1 MMNSASTA
9 PSALHPLFRTP
20 SVLLDLVQQGETISL
35 RAHETL
41 FSEGDPVQY
50 LYCVAEGTMVLSR
63 YSVSGERQIMAFLF
77 PGDFLGITFEKSFG
91 LGAETLS
98 KCKLLRLDHSV
109 LEDKAASDPDVWRA
123 VSEVT
128 WKFLRGSMEL
138 TFTIGRKTA
147 VGRLASFLLY
157 LSFRQG
163 GFSMT
168 AKEINLPMGRQDIG
182 DFLGLTIETVSR
194 CFTKLKEMDC
204 ISLPSTDTVELLD
217 LDALRTAADVV
228 D

>member
-1 MMNSASTA
+1 MNSAST
-9 PSALHPLFRTP
+9 PTALHPLFRAP
-20 SVLLDLVQQGETISL
+20 SVLLDLVQQGESINL

-63 YSVSGERQIMAFLF
+63 YSVAGERQIMAFLF
-77 PGDFLGITFEKSFG
+77 PGDFLGITFEKTFG

-98 KCKLLRLDHSV
+98 KCSLLRLDHTA
-109 LEDKAASDPDVWRA
+109 LEERAETDPEVWRA

-128 WKFLRGSMEL
+128 WRFLRGSMEL
-138 TFTIGRKTA
+138 TFTIGRKSA

-163 GFSMT
+163 GFAT
-168 AKEINLPMGRQDIG
+168 NNNEIGLPMGRQDIG

-194 CFTKLKEMDC
+194 CFTKLKEMGC
-204 ISLPSTDTVELLD
+204 IALPSTDTVELLN
-217 LDALRTAADVV
+217 LEVLRTAADVV

>member
-1 MMNSASTA
+1 MNSAST
-9 PSALHPLFRTP
+9 PSALHPLFRAP
-20 SVLLDLVQQGETISL
+20 SILLDLVQQGESINL

-41 FSEGDPVQY
+41 FREGDPVQY

-63 YSVSGERQIMAFLF
+63 YSVAGERQIMAFLF
-77 PGDFLGITFEKSFG
+77 PGDFLGITFEKTCG

-98 KCKLLRLDHSV
+98 KCNLLRLDHSI
-109 LEDKAASDPDVWRA
+109 LEEKADSDPEVWRA

-128 WKFLRGSMEL
+128 WRFLRGSMEL
-138 TFTIGRKTA
+138 TFTIGRKSA

-163 GFSMT
+163 GFASNN
-168 AKEINLPMGRQDIG
+168 KEIGLPMGRQDIG

-194 CFTKLKEMDC
+194 CFTKLKEMGC
-204 ISLPSTDTVELLD
+204 IALPSTDTVELLD
-217 LDALRTAADVV
+217 LEALRTAADVV

>member
-1 MMNSASTA
+1 MNSAST
-9 PSALHPLFRTP
+9 PTALHPLFRAP
-20 SVLLDLVQQGETISL
+20 SILLDLVQQGETINL

-63 YSVSGERQIMAFLF
+63 YSVAGERQIMAFLF
-77 PGDFLGITFEKSFG
+77 PGDFLGITFEKTFG

-98 KCKLLRLDHSV
+98 KCSLLRLDHAI
-109 LEDKAASDPDVWRA
+109 LEERAETDPEVWRA

-128 WKFLRGSMEL
+128 WRFLRGSMEL
-138 TFTIGRKTA
+138 TFTIGRKSA

-157 LSFRQG
+157 LSLRQG
-163 GFSMT
+163 GFTSNN
-168 AKEINLPMGRQDIG
+168 KEIGLPMGRQDIG

-194 CFTKLKEMDC
+194 CFTKLKEMGC
-204 ISLPSTDTVELLD
+204 VALPSTDTVELLD
-217 LDALRTAADVV
+217 LSALRTAADVI